1 MLAAVLGGVA
11 ILTKYLV
18 GRDQGAVE
26 ALHAKLGPPE
36 RVTKFERGFDQWR
49 SNGMETEDMY
59 SETTSCRM
67 RPVLNRL
74 NLPKHFKPFNS
85 WIWLFPTC
93 ILILILIGCDTDP
106 TLTPPIRHT
115 VEITGLN
122 LANQTIEAGGT
133 TTITATFDYSGD
145 EANLMFRW
153 QASSGQIIGE
163 SSSVTYVAS
172 TTPGTHTITL
182 QLTDGFAMAE
192 HAITVEVFAQQSLLI
207 DADTY
212 WAGQGDTLTLKYQV
226 NVTEILHQ
234 PVILQYEIVQHE
246 ARTGAFLNV
255 GVGGILL
262 VEEEAIGEVD
272 PPEKIA
278 ITGEI
283 DVSRIITEQQRY
295 EVTLTLTVINAIER
309 GWLLKK
315 AALIGAEGSAAR
327 L

>member
-1 MLAAVLGGVA
+1 M
-11 ILTKYLV
+11 ILV
-18 GRDQGAVE
+18 GCEADQ
-26 ALHAKLGPPE
+26 
-36 RVTKFERGFDQWR
+36 
-49 SNGMETEDMY
+49 
-59 SETTSCRM
+59 
-67 RPVLNRL
+67 
-74 NLPKHFKPFNS
+74 
-85 WIWLFPTC
+85 
-93 ILILILIGCDTDP
+93 

-115 VEITGLN
+115 VEITELT
-122 LANQTIEAGGT
+122 LTNQTLEAGGT

-145 EANLMFRW
+145 EADLIFKW

-212 WAGQGDTLTLKYQV
+212 WTGQGETLVLKYQV
-226 NVTEILHQ
+226 NVAEILHQ
-234 PVILQYEIVQHE
+234 SVILQYEIVQDE

-272 PPEKIA
+272 PPDKIA

-283 DVSRIITEQQRY
+283 DVSRIITERQRY

-309 GWLLKK
+309 GWLLKT
-315 AALIGAEGSAAR
+315 AVLIGAEGSAIR

>member
-1 MLAAVLGGVA
+1 
-11 ILTKYLV
+11 
-18 GRDQGAVE
+18 
-26 ALHAKLGPPE
+26 
-36 RVTKFERGFDQWR
+36 
-49 SNGMETEDMY
+49 METKDMY
-59 SETTSCRM
+59 SETTFCRK
-67 RPVLNRL
+67 RL
-74 NLPKHFKPFNS
+74 TQKRLRFLKRFKPLKS
-85 WIWLFPTC
+85 RKWLFPIC
-93 ILILILIGCDTDP
+93 ILSLILVGCETDQ
-106 TLTPPIRHT
+106 TLTPRIRHT
-115 VEITGLN
+115 VEVTGLN
-122 LANQTIEAGGT
+122 LTNQTLEAGST

-145 EANLMFRW
+145 EADLIFRW

-212 WAGQGDTLTLKYQV
+212 WAGQGETLVSKYQV

-234 PVILQYEIVQHE
+234 PVILQYEIVQDE

-255 GVGGILL
+255 DVGGILL

-283 DVSRIITEQQRY
+283 DVSRIITERQQY

-315 AALIGAEGSAAR
+315 AVLIGAEGSAIR

>member
-1 MLAAVLGGVA
+1 
-11 ILTKYLV
+11 
-18 GRDQGAVE
+18 
-26 ALHAKLGPPE
+26 
-36 RVTKFERGFDQWR
+36 
-49 SNGMETEDMY
+49 
-59 SETTSCRM
+59 
-67 RPVLNRL
+67 
-74 NLPKHFKPFNS
+74 
-85 WIWLFPTC
+85 
-93 ILILILIGCDTDP
+93 
-106 TLTPPIRHT
+106 
-115 VEITGLN
+115 
-122 LANQTIEAGGT
+122 
-133 TTITATFDYSGD
+133 
-145 EANLMFRW
+145 MFRW

-212 WAGQGDTLTLKYQV
+212 WAGQGEKLILKYQV

-234 PVILQYEIVQHE
+234 PVTLQYDIVQDE

-255 GVGGILL
+255 DVGGILL

-315 AALIGAEGSAAR
+315 AALIGVEGAAIR